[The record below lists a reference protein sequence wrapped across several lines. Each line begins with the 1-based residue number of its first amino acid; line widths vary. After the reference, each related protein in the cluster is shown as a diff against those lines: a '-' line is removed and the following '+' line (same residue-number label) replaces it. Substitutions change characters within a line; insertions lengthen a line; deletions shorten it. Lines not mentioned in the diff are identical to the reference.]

1 MMILWFSVENS
12 RCNPSSSFI
21 MTIRQK
27 ISVILLISVSS
38 FIGCATPLYQ
48 MPSGYS
54 STYVKA
60 AQVTPVEI
68 TPLRKKELHSH

>member
-1 MMILWFSVENS
+1 MREQPINVFVEPDISSV
-12 RCNPSSSFI
+12 
-21 MTIRQK
+21 MTIHQK
-27 ISVILLISVSS
+27 ISLLLLLGACSL
-38 FIGCATPLYQ
+38 IGCATPLYQ

-68 TPLRKKELHSH
+68 TPLRRNELRSR

>member
-1 MMILWFSVENS
+1 MKILRVQNFNVFVEPDISSV
-12 RCNPSSSFI
+12 

-27 ISVILLISVSS
+27 ISLLLLLGSCSLV
-38 FIGCATPLYQ
+38 GCATPLYQ

-68 TPLRKKELHSH
+68 TPLRRNEQRSR